1 MKQQRLDTPVF
12 EFWYLV
18 GDDLRQH
25 LRELHTE
32 GFIHKG
38 VETDLEKTLDH
49 LQEGAETRQVSQT
62 GLKLF
67 LIYGIIFELVPGS
80 GIYISKKKSELPLD
94 SRVSTAANGPV
105 SLIKSTQ
112 RTELVSMLT
121 LMTIKTSNVTLKAS
135 VDFYMF

>member
-49 LQEGAETRQVSQT
+49 LQEGAETRQVSD
-62 GLKLF
+62 F
-67 LIYGIIFELVPGS
+67 LIYGIIFELVLSS
-80 GIYISKKKSELPLD
+80 GIYFSKKRRELPLD
-94 SRVSTAANGPV
+94 SRVSTAANGPI

-112 RTELVSMLT
+112 RAELVSMLT
-121 LMTIKTSNVTLKAS
+121 LMTMFDKTSNVTLKTS
-135 VDFYMF
+135 VDFYVLSL

>member
-49 LQEGAETRQVSQT
+49 LQEGRRDT
-62 GLKLF
+62 GTSVRLF
-67 LIYGIIFELVPGS
+67 
-80 GIYISKKKSELPLD
+80 
-94 SRVSTAANGPV
+94 
-105 SLIKSTQ
+105 
-112 RTELVSMLT
+112 
-121 LMTIKTSNVTLKAS
+121 
-135 VDFYMF
+135 

>member
-80 GIYISKKKSELPLD
+80 GIYVSKKKSELPLD

-112 RTELVSMLT
+112 RAELVSMLT
-121 LMTIKTSNVTLKAS
+121 LMTIKNIKRHAESFS
-135 VDFYMF
+135 

>member
-1 MKQQRLDTPVF
+1 MKQQRLDTSVF

-80 GIYISKKKSELPLD
+80 GIYVSKKKSELPLD

-112 RTELVSMLT
+112 RAELVSTLT
-121 LMTIKTSNVTLKAS
+121 LMTIKNIKRHAESFS
-135 VDFYMF
+135 

>member
-80 GIYISKKKSELPLD
+80 GIYVSKKKSELPLD
-94 SRVSTAANGPV
+94 SRVSIAANGPV

-112 RTELVSMLT
+112 RAELVSMLT

>member
-67 LIYGIIFELVPGS
+67 LIYEIIFELVPGS
-80 GIYISKKKSELPLD
+80 GIYVSKKKSELPLD

-112 RTELVSMLT
+112 RAELVSMLT
-121 LMTIKTSNVTLKAS
+121 LMTIKNIKRHAESFS
-135 VDFYMF
+135 